1 MHVIHSGS
9 PISASQKRF
18 NRIVILL
25 LPSLGALVGG
35 WEALEC
41 SHIRFGYVAS
51 YAAAIALGG
60 LALVVGLLSLIYWR
74 TRKLG
79 VALMGCGVLSIATFY
94 GGIALLI
101 KTDRVAWRHEP
112 PMQRFGPDQS
122 ASVVIYFR
130 HGVSDQQIE
139 QFISDVL
146 EEDARPR
153 HDGRDYPA
161 FVDSYLRLSPNQAH
175 GFDACAITFRPESKK
190 VETVEYVNRII
201 VEPRVA
207 KVFRDVA
214 PQKIDAPPSELDRK
228 AAHQP

>member
-1 MHVIHSGS
+1 MRVIHSGS

-18 NRIVILL
+18 DRFVILL
-25 LPSLGALVGG
+25 LPSLGVLVGG
-35 WEALEC
+35 WQALEC
-41 SHIRFGYVAS
+41 SHIRFGYVASYS

-79 VALMGCGVLSIATFY
+79 VALMGCGLLSVATFY
-94 GGIALLI
+94 GGITLLI
-101 KTDRVAWRHEP
+101 KADRVAWRHEP

-130 HGVSDQQIE
+130 HGVTDQQVE

-153 HDGRDYPA
+153 HDRRDYPP
-161 FVDSYLRLSPNQAH
+161 FVDSYLRLSQSQAH
-175 GFDACAITFRPESKK
+175 GLMH
-190 VETVEYVNRII
+190 V
-201 VEPRVA
+201 
-207 KVFRDVA
+207 
-214 PQKIDAPPSELDRK
+214 Q
-228 AAHQP
+228 